1 MTNRF
6 RDRQMGRLACWTF
19 ERIVENDGGVHS
31 YTEYCHDFIFGDPTE
46 HYRHLFQT
54 KSRKQLDF
62 FDFDDSHVVYSLK
75 SSPSFA
81 VHCLK
86 TGAKLWELVPTVNQ
100 FNHPFLELR
109 HLSHGLLLTND
120 SNGLIRS
127 VEKFKNS
134 FLHSGSNIK

>member
-86 TGAKLWELVPTVNQ
+86 TGTKLWELVPTVTS
-100 FNHPFLELR
+100 FLELR
-109 HLSHGLLLTND
+109 DLSHGLLLTNNL
-120 SNGLIRS
+120 NGLIRLVLKVLKS
-127 VEKFKNS
+127 
-134 FLHSGSNIK
+134 